1 MSLQYP
7 ICPMC
12 DELEPVS
19 IRLEWCLGGRRV
31 VARYRCSALA
41 QRPVLVRG

>member
-1 MSLQYP
+1 MSLAYP
-7 ICPMC
+7 ICACC
-12 DELEPVS
+12 DEVEPVS

-41 QRPVLVRG
+41 IRPVLVRQ